1 MKVLG
6 NNSLSSKVLIG
17 LKFVV
22 IVTVIAMI
30 FIASVLIKNI
40 RDVALYG
47 NQKLEE
53 TIIISGVFIA
63 GFVFIAMLMKLIKF
77 FKNLKYS
84 KCFEEEN
91 TKLLKDISMLILTG
105 SIIYCLIEILQIIF
119 SDNYIS
125 IIVYNSFLWILTVI
139 MFCLSVG
146 MKIFIEIYKKA
157 IEFKKENDFTI

>member
-1 MKVLG
+1 MKILG
-6 NNSLSSKVLIG
+6 SNSLSSKVLIG
-17 LKFVV
+17 LKFV
-22 IVTVIAMI
+22 ILFTVIAMI
-30 FIASVLIKNI
+30 FITSVLIKDI
-40 RDVALYG
+40 RDMTLYG

-77 FKNLKYS
+77 FKNLKEN

-91 TKLLKDISMLILTG
+91 TKLLKDISMLILIG
-105 SIIYCLIEILQIIF
+105 SIIYCLIAILQIIF

-146 MKIFIEIYKKA
+146 MKIYIEIYKKA

>member
-6 NNSLSSKVLIG
+6 NNSLSSKVLIS
-17 LKFVV
+17 LKFV
-22 IVTVIAMI
+22 ILVTVIAI
-30 FIASVLIKNI
+30 VFIANVLIKNV
-40 RDVALYG
+40 RDVVLYG

-63 GFVFIAMLMKLIKF
+63 GFVFIAMLIKLIKF
-77 FKNLKYS
+77 FNNLKDN

-91 TKLLKDISMLILTG
+91 TRILKDISMLILSG
-105 SIIYCLIEILQIIF
+105 SIIYFLIAILQIIF

-125 IIVYNSFLWILTVI
+125 IIVYNCFLWILTVI
-139 MFCLSVG
+139 MFCLSIG
-146 MKIFIEIYKKA
+146 LKIFIEIYIKA